1 MSHIRNEQQLGRHNK
16 GYAMGHHHVLC
27 VLNGHQFPASSITG
41 APSLNAKF
49 RSRISRHT
57 ASTSGEPLA
66 SPCWI
71 GLRIAATILV
81 SGSSERTSDSGKPR
95 GQISSLLKYRY
106 AFTHRPFVAPTDRA
120 VATDSERSCHESS
133 GALSSS
139 VS

>member
-1 MSHIRNEQQLGRHNK
+1 MSHIRNEQYLGRYNK

-27 VLNGHQFPASSITG
+27 VLNGHQFPASSTTG

-57 ASTSGEPLA
+57 ASTSGEPFA

-71 GLRIAATILV
+71 GLRVAVTFLA
-81 SGSSERTSDSGKPR
+81 SGTSERTSDSGKPR

-106 AFTHRPFVAPTDRA
+106 AFTHLAFVGATVRA
-120 VATDSERSCHESS
+120 AATDSERSCHESS